1 MRAWEAARNALEC
14 VLEAVPG
21 ERVIIVCDEEKV
33 EVGKAFAD
41 GALASGLWTRL
52 ITLETSGEFR
62 KEIPRHL
69 LQSLTAKKPDLY
81 INLLRGIN
89 EETPFRIRLIHME
102 TRDKMSRLGHCPGVT
117 LEMLTDGALA
127 LTVEEHKRMQDF
139 ARSLI
144 RKLSQTVTVEVTSP
158 SGTKLLF
165 STEGRPFF
173 TDTIIDWKEM
183 KWMNLPTGEVIVAP
197 VEDSLEGTLICDM
210 AIGGIGP
217 LKNPVEFTVKNGVVE
232 ETRSQNEE
240 ILRQVN
246 NTLETDEWA
255 KVVGEF
261 AFGINPEARFIEE
274 FLEAEKILGT
284 IHIAFGNN
292 TDMPGGRNP
301 SKNHMDFL
309 ISKPTVKVV
318 KKSGEAITV
327 LKNGEFKFSSAFKK
341 GVLRRIS

>member
-14 VLEAVPG
+14 VLEAVPA
-21 ERVIIVCDEEKV
+21 ERVIIVCDDEKA

-41 GALASGLWTRL
+41 GALALGLWTRL
-52 ITLETSGEFR
+52 ITLETSREFR
-62 KEIPRHL
+62 KEIPKHL
-69 LQSLTAKKPDLY
+69 LEVLGTQKPDLY
-81 INLLRGIN
+81 INLLRGVR
-89 EETPFRIRLIHME
+89 EETPFRIKLIHME
-102 TRDKMSRLGHCPGVT
+102 TRGKRSRLGHCPGVT

-127 LTVEEHKRMQDF
+127 LTVEEHRRMQEF
-139 ARSLI
+139 ARSLMG
-144 RKLSQTVTVEVTSP
+144 KLGKTVRVEVASP
-158 SGTKLLF
+158 SGTELSF

-217 LKNPVEFTVKNGVVE
+217 LTSPVKVAVRNGVVE
-232 ETRSQNEE
+232 ETRSENKK
-240 ILRQVN
+240 ILQKVN

-261 AFGINPEARFIEE
+261 AFGINPRARLIEE
-274 FLEAEKILGT
+274 LLEAEKILGT

-292 TDMPGGRNP
+292 TDMPSGRNP
-301 SKNHMDFL
+301 SKNHIDFL
-309 ISKPTVKVV
+309 VSKPTVKVTG
-318 KKSGEAITV
+318 KSGETITV
-327 LKNGEFKFSSAFKK
+327 LRDGKFQ
-341 GVLRRIS
+341 V